1 MLRSE
6 QGGYGWVEA
15 DGQRIRLSVSFL
27 GPDGSLSVEVKEARP
42 QQPLPG
48 RFQPRL
54 PLDHREQPVVI
65 PQYRIG

>member
-15 DGQRIRLSVSFL
+15 DGQRIRLSVGFL
-27 GPDGSLSVEVKEARP
+27 GPDGSLSVEIKEARP
-42 QQPLPG
+42 QQPLP
-48 RFQPRL
+48 RRLQPCP
-54 PLDHREQPVVI
+54 PLDQREDTVVI